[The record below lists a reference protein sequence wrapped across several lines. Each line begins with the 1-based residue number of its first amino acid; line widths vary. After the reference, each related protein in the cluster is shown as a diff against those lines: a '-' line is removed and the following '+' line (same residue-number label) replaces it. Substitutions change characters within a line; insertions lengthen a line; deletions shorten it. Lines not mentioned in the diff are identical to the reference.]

1 VITIDNISYRLHRIV
16 ALTFIDN
23 PENKEQVNHID
34 GNKLNNAVTNLEWV
48 TNKENQIHKYKIG
61 LGNNY
66 TRKIVQ
72 YDLAMNKIK
81 EFNSIVE
88 ATKILNIGKS
98 NIRGVITNYRKTAGG
113 FIFKYLD

>member
-1 VITIDNISYRLHRIV
+1 
-16 ALTFIDN
+16 
-23 PENKEQVNHID
+23 
-34 GNKLNNAVTNLEWV
+34 
-48 TNKENQIHKYKIG
+48 
-61 LGNNY
+61 
-66 TRKIVQ
+66 
-72 YDLAMNKIK
+72 MNKIK